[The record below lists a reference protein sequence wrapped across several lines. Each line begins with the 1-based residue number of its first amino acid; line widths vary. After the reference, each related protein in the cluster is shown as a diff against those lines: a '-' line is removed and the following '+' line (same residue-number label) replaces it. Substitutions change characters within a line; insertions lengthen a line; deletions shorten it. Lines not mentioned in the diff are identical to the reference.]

1 MSSLYNEK
9 IILIYIYIYEKHI
22 LLFKLTCILMITTL
36 LFGCKEQPNP
46 VESDFKYQVDRF
58 EEFQIL
64 RYQIPDFES
73 LDLRQKK
80 LLYYLSEAAKCGRDI
95 TFDQNFKYNLII
107 RKTLDG
113 IIKGFP
119 GDRNTEDFQ
128 KFMTYTKKVWFANGI
143 HHHYSNDK
151 FIPGFSAEYFKQL
164 VADTDNKTLPLTD
177 NQTKE
182 ELAEELIPIMF
193 DPSLYARKVE
203 SKKGEDIVAKSSSNF
218 YEGVT
223 MNEVNTYYQ
232 NKIDAN
238 DLTPVSYGLNTK
250 VVKENGQLKE
260 IAWKADG
267 MYSDA
272 INKII
277 FWLEKAKTVAE
288 NETQAK
294 EFDLLI
300 KYYQTGD
307 LEVWD
312 EYNVL
317 WAGNTDVRIDYVN
330 GFIEV
335 YDDPLAM
342 KATWESV
349 VNVKNE
355 KATELTK
362 KIGEQAQWF
371 EDNSPV
377 NPKFKKKEVKGVTA
391 KVIDVVQLG
400 GACYPTSPLG
410 INLPNADWIRKDHG
424 SKSVTLK
431 NIGHSYN
438 QAGKEGYLDEFVENV
453 AVRERIKKY
462 SDLTGMLHTDL
473 HEVVGHG
480 SGQLL
485 PGTDPGA
492 LKGYQTPLEES
503 RADLFGLYY
512 LPDLKLVELELLPDA
527 EAYKAQYDSYIL
539 NGLMG
544 QLARIQLGKDIEQA
558 HMRGRQMISKWVY
571 EKGKAENVIEMY
583 QKDGKTYIRI
593 IDYEKLRGLFGQLL
607 AEIQRIKSE
616 GDYKAGEEMVEGYG
630 VKIDQNLHKE
640 LLERYAKLNRA
651 VFGGFMNPEL
661 IPVMEN
667 DQIIDVK
674 VEYPEDYTKQM
685 IEYGDKYSYLPL
697 MN

>member
-1 MSSLYNEK
+1 MIALLLSGCNEK
-9 IILIYIYIYEKHI
+9 PAKTENE
-22 LLFKLTCILMITTL
+22 FK
-36 LFGCKEQPNP
+36 F
-46 VESDFKYQVDRF
+46 QVDRF
-58 EEFQIL
+58 DEFQVL

-73 LDLRQKK
+73 LDLRQKI

-95 TFDQNFKYNLII
+95 TFDQNFKYNLKI
-107 RKTLDG
+107 RKILDAVVLTYT
-113 IIKGFP
+113 
-119 GDRNTEDFQ
+119 GDRTTADFQ
-128 KFMTYTKKVWFANGI
+128 KFMNYTKKVWFANGI
-143 HHHYSNDK
+143 HHHYSTDK
-151 FIPGFSAEYFKQL
+151 FVPGFSSDYFKQL
-164 VADTDNKTLPLTD
+164 VINSDSAKLPLTE
-177 NQTKE
+177 NQDAEDLIKE
-182 ELAEELIPIMF
+182 LTPILF
-193 DPSLYARKVE
+193 DPTVFPKKVE
-203 SKKGEDIVAKSSSNF
+203 SKQGEDIVALSASNF
-218 YEGVT
+218 YEGVS
-223 MNEVNTYYQ
+223 MNEVTDYYSK
-232 NKIDAN
+232 KIDAN
-238 DLTPVSYGLNTK
+238 DPTPVSYGLNTK
-250 VVKENGQLKE
+250 VVKENGAIKE
-260 IAWKADG
+260 IPWTVDG
-267 MYSDA
+267 MYGEA
-272 INKII
+272 ISKII

-294 EFDLLI
+294 EFELLI

-307 LEVWD
+307 LEIWD
-312 EYNVL
+312 EYNVI
-317 WAGNTDVRIDYVN
+317 WAGNTDVKIDYVN

-335 YDDPLAM
+335 YDDPLAT

-349 VNVKNE
+349 INVKNE

-362 KIGEQAQWF
+362 IIGEQAQWF

-377 NPKFKKKEVKGVTA
+377 DKKFKKEKVTGVSA

-431 NIGHSYN
+431 NIGYAYD
-438 QAGKEGYLDEFVENV
+438 QVGKSGYLEEFIENEE
-453 AVRERIKKY
+453 VRERVKKY
-462 SDLTGMLHTDL
+462 SDVTGMLHTDL

-492 LKGYQTPLEES
+492 LKSYQTPLEES

-512 LPDLKLVELELLPDA
+512 LPDVKLIELGLLPDA

-544 QLARIQLGKDIEQA
+544 QLARIQLGKNIEQA

-571 EKGKAENVIEMY
+571 EKGKAENVIELY

-593 IDYEKLRGLFGQLL
+593 NDYEKLRILFGELL

-616 GDYKAGEEMVEGYG
+616 GDYKAGEAMIENYG
-630 VKIDQNLHKE
+630 VKIDPELHKE

-651 VFGGFMNPEL
+651 VFGGFMNPDL
-661 IPVMEN
+661 VPVIEN
-667 DQIIDVK
+667 GQIIDVK
-674 VEYPEDYTKQM
+674 VEYPDDYTKQM
-685 IEYGDKYSYLPL
+685 IEYGEKYSFLPL
-697 MN
+697 EK

>member
-1 MSSLYNEK
+1 MIALLLSGCNEK
-9 IILIYIYIYEKHI
+9 PAETENE
-22 LLFKLTCILMITTL
+22 FK
-36 LFGCKEQPNP
+36 F
-46 VESDFKYQVDRF
+46 QVDRF
-58 EEFQIL
+58 DEFQVL

-73 LDLRQKK
+73 LDLRQKT

-95 TFDQNFKYNLII
+95 TFDQNFKYNLKI
-107 RKTLDG
+107 RKTLDAVVSTYT
-113 IIKGFP
+113 
-119 GDRNTEDFQ
+119 GDRTVADFE
-128 KFMTYTKKVWFANGI
+128 KFMNYTKKVWFANGI

-151 FIPGFSAEYFKQL
+151 FVPGFSIEYLNQL
-164 VADTDNKTLPLTD
+164 ISNSDVAKLPLCQ
-177 NQTKE
+177 NQTTQ
-182 ELAEELIPIMF
+182 ELIAEITPILF
-193 DPSLYARKVE
+193 DPTIYPKKVE
-203 SKKGEDIVAKSSSNF
+203 SKQGEDIVTLSASNF
-218 YEGVT
+218 YEGVS
-223 MNEVNTYYQ
+223 MNEVTDYYSK
-232 NKIDAN
+232 KIDAN
-238 DLTPVSYGLNTK
+238 DPTPVSYGLNTK
-250 VVKENGQLKE
+250 VVKENGAIKE
-260 IAWKADG
+260 IPWTVNG
-267 MYSDA
+267 MYGNA
-272 INKII
+272 ISKII
-277 FWLEKAKTVAE
+277 FWFEKAKTVAE

-294 EFDLLI
+294 EFELLI

-307 LEVWD
+307 LEIWD

-317 WAGNTDVRIDYVN
+317 WAGNTDVKIDYVN

-349 VNVKNE
+349 INVKNE

-362 KIGEQAQWF
+362 IIGEQAQWF

-377 NPKFKKKEVKGVTA
+377 DKRFKKEKVTGVSA

-431 NIGHSYN
+431 NIGFAYD
-438 QAGKEGYLDEFVENV
+438 QVGKSGYLEEFIENEE
-453 AVRERIKKY
+453 VRERVKKY
-462 SDLTGMLHTDL
+462 SDVTGMLHTDL

-492 LKGYQTPLEES
+492 LKSYQTPLEES

-512 LPDLKLVELELLPDA
+512 LPDAKLIELGLLPDA
-527 EAYKAQYDSYIL
+527 DAYKAQYDSYIL
-539 NGLMG
+539 NGLIG
-544 QLARIQLGKDIEQA
+544 QLARIQLGKNIEQA

-593 IDYEKLRGLFGQLL
+593 NDYEKLRILFGELL

-616 GDYKAGEEMVEGYG
+616 GDYKAGEAMVENYG
-630 VKIDQNLHKE
+630 VKIDPELHKE

-661 IPVMEN
+661 VPVIEN

-674 VEYPEDYTKQM
+674 VEYPDDYTKQM
-685 IEYGDKYSYLPL
+685 IEYGEKYSFLPI
-697 MN
+697 NN

>member
-1 MSSLYNEK
+1 MKKYFKLHSLIYLVMIALLLSGCNEK
-9 IILIYIYIYEKHI
+9 PAATENE
-22 LLFKLTCILMITTL
+22 FK
-36 LFGCKEQPNP
+36 F
-46 VESDFKYQVDRF
+46 QVDRF
-58 EEFQIL
+58 DEFQVL
-64 RYQIPDFES
+64 RYQIPDFEN
-73 LDLRQKK
+73 LDLRQKT

-95 TFDQNFKYNLII
+95 TFDQNFKYNLKI
-107 RKTLDG
+107 RKTLDAVVSTYT
-113 IIKGFP
+113 
-119 GDRNTEDFQ
+119 GDRTNADFE
-128 KFMTYTKKVWFANGI
+128 KFMNYTKKVWFASGI
-143 HHHYSNDK
+143 HHHYSTDK
-151 FIPGFSAEYFKQL
+151 FIPGFNSDYFKQL
-164 VADTDNKTLPLTD
+164 IINSDPAKLPIKENQSIEDLISELT
-177 NQTKE
+177 
-182 ELAEELIPIMF
+182 PILF
-193 DPSLYARKVE
+193 DPAIFPKKVE
-203 SKKGEDIVAKSSSNF
+203 SKQGADIVALSASNF
-218 YEGVT
+218 YEGVS
-223 MNEVNTYYQ
+223 MSEVNDYYSR
-232 NKIDAN
+232 KIDAN
-238 DLTPVSYGLNTK
+238 DPTPISHGLNTK
-250 VVKENGQLKE
+250 VVKDNGTVKE
-260 IAWKADG
+260 IVYTVNG
-267 MYSDA
+267 MYGEA
-272 INKII
+272 ISNII

-288 NETQAK
+288 NEKQAK
-294 EFDLLI
+294 EFELLI

-307 LEVWD
+307 LEIWD

-317 WAGNTDVRIDYVN
+317 WAGNTDVKIDYVN

-335 YDDPLAM
+335 YDDPMAM

-349 VNVKNE
+349 INVKNE
-355 KATELTK
+355 KATELTQI
-362 KIGEQAQWF
+362 IGQQAQWF

-377 NPKFKKKEVKGVTA
+377 DKKFKKEKVTGVSA

-431 NIGHSYN
+431 NIGFAYD
-438 QAGKEGYLDEFVENV
+438 QVGKSGYLEEFIENEE
-453 AVRERIKKY
+453 VRERVKKY
-462 SDLTGMLHTDL
+462 SDVTNMLHTDL

-492 LKGYQTPLEES
+492 LKSYQTPLEES

-512 LPDLKLVELELLPDA
+512 LPDTKLIELGLLPDA

-544 QLARIQLGKDIEQA
+544 QLARIQLGKSIEQA

-593 IDYEKLRGLFGQLL
+593 NNYDKLRVLFGELL

-616 GDYKAGEEMVEGYG
+616 GDYKAGEAMVENYG
-630 VKIDQNLHKE
+630 VKIDPELHKE
-640 LLERYAKLNRA
+640 LLDRYAKLNRA

-661 IPVMEN
+661 VPVIEN

-674 VEYPEDYTKQM
+674 VEYPDDYTKQM
-685 IEYGDKYSYLPL
+685 IEYGEKYSYLPFI
-697 MN
+697 N

>member
-1 MSSLYNEK
+1 MIALLLSGCNEK
-9 IILIYIYIYEKHI
+9 PAETENE
-22 LLFKLTCILMITTL
+22 FK
-36 LFGCKEQPNP
+36 F
-46 VESDFKYQVDRF
+46 QVDRF
-58 EEFQIL
+58 DEFQVL

-73 LDLRQKK
+73 LDLRQKT

-95 TFDQNFKYNLII
+95 TFDQNFKYNLKI
-107 RKTLDG
+107 RKTLDAVVSTYT
-113 IIKGFP
+113 
-119 GDRNTEDFQ
+119 GDRTVADFE
-128 KFMTYTKKVWFANGI
+128 KFMNYTKKVWFANGI

-151 FIPGFSAEYFKQL
+151 FVPGFSIEYLNQL
-164 VADTDNKTLPLTD
+164 ISNSDVAKLPLCQ
-177 NQTKE
+177 NQTTQ
-182 ELAEELIPIMF
+182 ELIAEITPILF
-193 DPSLYARKVE
+193 DPTIYPKKVE
-203 SKKGEDIVAKSSSNF
+203 SKQGEDIVTLSASNF
-218 YEGVT
+218 YEGVS
-223 MNEVNTYYQ
+223 MNEVTDYYSK
-232 NKIDAN
+232 KIDAN
-238 DLTPVSYGLNTK
+238 DPTPVSYGLNTK
-250 VVKENGQLKE
+250 VVKENGAIKE
-260 IAWKADG
+260 IPWTVNG
-267 MYSDA
+267 MYGNA
-272 INKII
+272 ISKII
-277 FWLEKAKTVAE
+277 FWFEKAKTVAE

-294 EFDLLI
+294 EFELLI

-307 LEVWD
+307 LEIWD

-317 WAGNTDVRIDYVN
+317 WAGNTDVKIDYVN

-349 VNVKNE
+349 INVKNE

-362 KIGEQAQWF
+362 IIGEQAQWF

-377 NPKFKKKEVKGVTA
+377 DKRFKKEKVTGVSA

-431 NIGHSYN
+431 NIGFAYD
-438 QAGKEGYLDEFVENV
+438 QVGKSGYLEEFIENEE
-453 AVRERIKKY
+453 VRERVKKY
-462 SDLTGMLHTDL
+462 SDVTGMLHTDL

-492 LKGYQTPLEES
+492 LKSYQTPLEES

-512 LPDLKLVELELLPDA
+512 LPDAKLIELGLLPDA
-527 EAYKAQYDSYIL
+527 DAYKAQYDSYIL
-539 NGLMG
+539 NGLIG
-544 QLARIQLGKDIEQA
+544 QLARIQLGKNIEQA

-593 IDYEKLRGLFGQLL
+593 NDYEKLRILFGELL

-616 GDYKAGEEMVEGYG
+616 GDYKAGEAMVENYG
-630 VKIDQNLHKE
+630 VKIDPELHKE

-661 IPVMEN
+661 VPVIEN

-674 VEYPEDYTKQM
+674 VEYPDDYTKQM
-685 IEYGDKYSYLPL
+685 IEYGEEYSFLPL
-697 MN
+697 IN